1 MPDPNTTVHRI
12 SLDGAGWWIQ
22 SRLPNEWIWAKAQDL
37 EPGGPGWRPATVPGS
52 VQDDLLDQGVIP
64 DPYYELQSRA
74 CEWTWDRDWIYAR
87 VLEVPEELRQ
97 GSPAR
102 WTLVFH
108 GVDYHAH
115 VHLNGQKL
123 AEHEGAFI
131 PFEVDV
137 TEQLRADAPNRLTVV
152 VDRAPDEQWQIGW
165 TSRVRTWKPRFAYG
179 WDWCTRLVPL
189 GLWGSVELVRDTG
202 LRITGLWARPV
213 MSDDLGSAQV
223 TVEVAYSASRAA
235 SGAAR
240 VVIRGGEGIVT
251 EATLPFEA
259 QPGEHTVTATLSVDH
274 PQLWWPNGHGDQPL
288 YTVCAWIQI
297 PGAADERSTRIG
309 FRRVRMITNDSAP
322 AGALPYVI
330 EVNGRRIFI
339 KGWNWAPIHHLYRR
353 QSPEKYHRWLE
364 LVKEA
369 HVTLLRVWGGGLLER
384 ELFYDLCDEAGIM
397 VWQSFCQS
405 SSGIDNEPPRDSDYL
420 NMAVRHA
427 EAMIPQRRNHASLVL
442 WCGGNELM
450 HADWTPLDSKHPAL
464 AVLKDC
470 VERLDPD
477 RVYLPTSASGPSAN
491 ASLER
496 LGKMHD
502 VHGPWTYGG
511 LYDHY
516 RLYNGM
522 DALLHSEFGVEG
534 AARLRAY
541 PRFVSAERVWPPDAT
556 NEIWTHHGAWW
567 INADRLGAMFGT
579 LHDLPTHV
587 RASQFIQAEGLR
599 YAIEANRRRKWRCS
613 GTSPWQYNES
623 WPNASCTN
631 SLDWLGQPRPAYFW
645 VRKAYEP
652 LHASARYDTI
662 ARHEQRRVACTLF
675 VSNSLADAAPVELVA
690 RLHGMDGALLSERV
704 LRVTAEP
711 CACTQGGEFEW
722 EPDPSFA
729 DVALL
734 RLTLR
739 TRDGLETT
747 PNEYLFTW
755 APAPELSPL
764 LSLPAT
770 RVELTP
776 TGQGITLHNGGGA
789 VALLVWVEP
798 EDDAEWPVFGDNYV
812 CLLPGETRDIAVRQ
826 APAAYVVDGLNLVKG

>member
-1 MPDPNTTVHRI
+1 MTHANTTVRRI
-12 SLDGAGWWIQ
+12 PLDGTDWWIQ
-22 SRLPNEWIWAKAQDL
+22 GRLPNEWIWAKAQDL
-37 EPGGPGWRPATVPGS
+37 EPGGPGWSQATVPGS

-64 DPYYELQSRA
+64 DPYFELQSRA

-87 VLEVPEELRQ
+87 RLEVPEELRQ
-97 GSPAR
+97 GPPNR

-108 GVDYHAH
+108 GVDYRAH
-115 VHLNGQKL
+115 VHLNGQVL

-131 PFEVDV
+131 PFEVDI
-137 TEQLRADAPNRLTVV
+137 TDQLRLDAPNRLTVV

-202 LRITGLWARPV
+202 LRITGLWARSV
-213 MSDDLGSAQV
+213 LAEDLSSAEV
-223 TVEVAYSASRAA
+223 SVEVTYSANRAA
-235 SGAAR
+235 SGEAH
-240 VVIRGGEGIVT
+240 VTISGDEGPVA
-251 EATLPFEA
+251 EATVAFEA
-259 QPGEHTVTATLSVDH
+259 QPGVHTVTAKLTVGS
-274 PQLWWPNGHGDQPL
+274 PRLWWPNGHGEQPL
-288 YTVCAWIQI
+288 YHVSAQLQI
-297 PGAADERSTRIG
+297 PDAADERSTRIG
-309 FRRVRMITNDSAP
+309 FRRVRMIANDGAP
-322 AGALPYVI
+322 ADALPYLI

-353 QSPEKYHRWLE
+353 QSPEKYRRWLE
-364 LVKEA
+364 LAREA

-405 SSGIDNEPPRDSDYL
+405 SSGIDNEPPRDGDYL

-450 HADWTPLDSKHPAL
+450 HADWTPLDSTHPTL
-464 AVLKDC
+464 AVLKEC

-477 RVYLPTSASGPSAN
+477 RLYLPTSASGPCAN

-496 LGKMHD
+496 LGRMHD
-502 VHGPWTYGG
+502 VHGPWTYSG

-516 RLYNGM
+516 KLYNGM

-567 INADRLGAMFGT
+567 INADRARAMFGA
-579 LHDLPTHV
+579 LDDLPTHV
-587 RASQFIQAEGLR
+587 RATQFIQAEGLR
-599 YAIEANRRRKWRCS
+599 YAIEANRRRKWHCS

-623 WPNASCTN
+623 WPNTSCTN
-631 SLDWLGQPRPAYFW
+631 SLDWLGQPRPVYFW
-645 VRKAYEP
+645 IKKAHEP

-662 ARHEQRRVACTLF
+662 ARHEQRKLTCTLF
-675 VSNSLADAAPVELVA
+675 VSNSLPDAEPVELVA
-690 RLHGMDGALLSERV
+690 RLYGMDGALLAAQDLTVEA
-704 LRVTAEP
+704 TP
-711 CACTQGGEFEW
+711 CACTQAGEFEW
-722 EPDPSFA
+722 EPDAGFQGA
-729 DVALL
+729 ALF

-739 TRDGLETT
+739 TRGVREAK

-755 APAPELSPL
+755 APAPELAPL
-764 LSLPAT
+764 LSAPVT
-770 RVELTP
+770 TVELNRTDE
-776 TGQGITLHNGGGA
+776 GITLHNSGGA
-789 VALLVWVEP
+789 AALLVWVEP
-798 EDDAEWPVFGDNYV
+798 EDDSEWPVFEDNYV
-812 CLLPGETRDIAVRQ
+812 CLLPGEERAIGVRN
-826 APAAYVVDGLNLVKG
+826 APVAYVVDGLNLAKG